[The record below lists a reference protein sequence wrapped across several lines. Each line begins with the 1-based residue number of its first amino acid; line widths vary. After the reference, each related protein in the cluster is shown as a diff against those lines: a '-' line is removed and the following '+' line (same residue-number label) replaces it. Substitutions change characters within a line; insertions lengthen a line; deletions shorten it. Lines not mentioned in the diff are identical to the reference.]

1 MLKGEVIAAFL
12 ILARLDE
19 VWAPSTHHQHPGGH
33 RERLNRGL
41 SEIHR

>member
-19 VWAPSTHHQHPGGH
+19 FWAPSTHHDTQEAIASG
-33 RERLNRGL
+33 
-41 SEIHR
+41 